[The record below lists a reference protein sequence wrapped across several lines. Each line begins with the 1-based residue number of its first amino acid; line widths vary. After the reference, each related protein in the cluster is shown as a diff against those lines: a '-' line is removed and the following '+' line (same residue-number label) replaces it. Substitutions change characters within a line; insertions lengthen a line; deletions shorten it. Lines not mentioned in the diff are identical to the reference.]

1 MPWSLKTV
9 ARARRPPRP
18 SPLSSS
24 IKPHSSATS
33 PLEVRQHRNR
43 SRRPL
48 TRGPHPERVIK
59 GKGMQTLTPKISRT
73 SPSLNLLLIAAI
85 FVACIIGYV
94 AIIWSGRL
102 HGYDPSKTVAAR
114 DLALFIP
121 IVALFFWMTR
131 QQRHRGEMLLLTA
144 AVLLFA
150 AGLLMQFRLFSDPE
164 YGARGADR
172 VKAREYKAQTVRL
185 LNVETGYGDDK
196 KTALFGSPDKV
207 PEKPAVNQLPVYERS
222 FFDVLKSVNTW
233 LPIFGLLAF
242 AAGYRL
248 FRNHRVLLWFPSHA
262 LIIGIATMIPFA
274 IVAFLSEEGKFMG
287 QTTPWEGV
295 KVFFLLSF
303 AGILADTYRH
313 LRRTRWGLPPA
324 RYLLPFLLIA
334 AMPVGPFFALSDFG
348 QMLGFF
354 GVYVMLYVVAVRKK
368 AQMVYALV
376 VVAVL
381 FGVFFG
387 ASKAKSGFG
396 VPARVYFRF
405 YQWVHTWEPPA
416 PETWRWKRDYDR
428 YLKVKNLPNPSDPQ
442 EMAQRN
448 QEAWNDK
455 VLQQSQGLFG
465 INEGQ
470 IVGEGLG
477 LGYPETVP
485 ISDSGFIYAPPGE
498 ATGLLGGLAILLAL
512 AVFVVA
518 GTAISIGAGDMYT
531 KLLAAGFTAFI
542 GFQAIVNVGGVLRF
556 LPMTGITLP
565 FVSHGGLSPI
575 TSFAMLGIL
584 LALSHRNAV
593 ARPVTEP
600 QPQFVPVR

>member
-1 MPWSLKTV
+1 
-9 ARARRPPRP
+9 
-18 SPLSSS
+18 
-24 IKPHSSATS
+24 
-33 PLEVRQHRNR
+33 
-43 SRRPL
+43 
-48 TRGPHPERVIK
+48 
-59 GKGMQTLTPKISRT
+59 MQTSTPTQGPKLSRT
-73 SPSLNLLLIAAI
+73 SPSLHLLMIVVILAAS
-85 FVACIIGYV
+85 IIGYV
-94 AIIWSGRL
+94 AVIWSGQL
-102 HGYDPSKTVAAR
+102 HGYEPSRIVAAR

-121 IVALFFWMTR
+121 IVALFFWLTR
-131 QQRHRGEMLLLTA
+131 RQRHRGEILLLTT
-144 AVLLFA
+144 AVFLFA
-150 AGLLMQFRLFSDPE
+150 VGLLMQFRLFSDPE
-164 YGARGADR
+164 YGARGAER

-185 LNVETGYGDDK
+185 LNVETGYDDAK
-196 KTALFGSPDKV
+196 KTMLFGAPDRV
-207 PEKPAVNQLPVYERS
+207 PEKPAVNKLPVYERS
-222 FFDVLKSVNTW
+222 FFDIVKSVNTW
-233 LPIFGLLAF
+233 IPIVALVAF
-242 AAGYRL
+242 AVGYRL
-248 FRNHRVLLWFPSHA
+248 FRDDRVLLWFQSHA

-274 IVAFLSEEGKFMG
+274 VVAFLSDEGKFLG

-334 AMPVGPFFALSDFG
+334 AMPVVPFFALSDFG
-348 QMLGFF
+348 QMLVFF
-354 GVYVMLYVVAVRKK
+354 GVYLMLYVVAVRKSLQL
-368 AQMVYALV
+368 AYAFV
-376 VVAVL
+376 VVASVFVL
-381 FGVFFG
+381 FFG
-387 ASKAKSGFG
+387 ASKIASGAG
-396 VPARVYFRF
+396 IPGRVYFRF
-405 YQWVHTWEPPA
+405 KQWAHTWEPPA
-416 PETWRWKRDYDR
+416 PDTWWWKRDYER
-428 YLKVKNLPNPSDPQ
+428 YLKAKNLPNPTEPQ
-442 EMAQRN
+442 EITQRN

-465 INEGQ
+465 INEGGAT
-470 IVGEGLG
+470 GEGLG

-485 ISDSGFIYAPPGE
+485 ISDSDFIYAALGE
-498 ATGLLGGLAILLAL
+498 ETGLLGGLAILLSI
-512 AVFVVA
+512 AVFIVA

-565 FVSHGGLSPI
+565 FVSHGGWSLI